1 MLDKLTTPQIVVI
14 VSNMRAR
21 SLIDRRIT
29 LAPNAFVELVVW
41 ELPEPLKGSTHGYKY
56 RFALVVRDE
65 CVLRHD
71 NEAGKGDHVHL
82 GTIERPYLFVD
93 IDRLTADFLADAK
106 EWLNDNRYP

>member
-1 MLDKLTTPQIVVI
+1 MK
-14 VSNMRAR
+14 
-21 SLIDRRIT
+21 
-29 LAPNAFVELVVW
+29 
-41 ELPEPLKGSTHGYKY
+41 
-56 RFALVVRDE
+56 
-65 CVLRHD
+65 CVLRYD